1 MEKTIKLKN
10 FYLTFLALSITI
22 LSGISTAY
30 AYENTQQ
37 VNATNDTMLE
47 PNQPNMPIQS
57 TDERIAYIDQETEV
71 AMNYIIEHNNRMYF
85 DLDKAQKD
93 GVSGEALDIG
103 LAIEEVSNE
112 YMSGKFTPN
121 TYFRSVSL
129 PIYGNYCGPGHSG
142 NNFTLPPIDHLDW
155 GCMQHDKCY
164 KPWSP
169 GQNCECNRQ
178 LIYFIQT
185 NRRWMPD
192 SALPIANAIRA
203 YFERVGLIG
212 C

>member
-1 MEKTIKLKN
+1 MRDKKMFILVFFSILLISINNVIHANTIDQSN
-10 FYLTFLALSITI
+10 LTVL
-22 LSGISTAY
+22 
-30 AYENTQQ
+30 
-37 VNATNDTMLE
+37 
-47 PNQPNMPIQS
+47 S
-57 TDERIAYIDQETEV
+57 TDEQIAYIDQETDI
-71 AMNYIIEHNNRMYF
+71 AMKYIIQYNDRMYF
-85 DLDKAQKD
+85 DFEKAQND

-103 LAIEEVSNE
+103 LAIEEISYE
-112 YMSGKFTPN
+112 YTNGNFNAQK
-121 TYFRSVSL
+121 YLRSISI

-142 NNFTLPPIDHLDW
+142 NNFTLPATDLLDW

-178 LIYFIQT
+178 LAYFIQT
-185 NRRWMPD
+185 NRRWMPNH
-192 SALPIANAIRA
+192 ALPIANAIRA